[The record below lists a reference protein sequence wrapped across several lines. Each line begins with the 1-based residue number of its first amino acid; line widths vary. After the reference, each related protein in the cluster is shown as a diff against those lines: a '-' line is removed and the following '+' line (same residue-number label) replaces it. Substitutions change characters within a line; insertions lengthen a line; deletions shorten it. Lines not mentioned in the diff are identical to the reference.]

1 MPLEFFHKFSGILQ
15 DVTKLVMTLAYYFQQ
30 VKNSV
35 VFEPRTGHFR
45 ELAGFEA
52 NEKTKDLTFE
62 ARTSNCV
69 LDDTISGVEHDISL
83 LSTICI
89 AIDLFLFIFGVI
101 CLNNLLNSY
110 CSTVAAFHRLVLLL
124 HFKFTI
130 IANFVLVCVVFVIRG
145 KLHCLQ
151 HQNRT
156 RIP

>member
-62 ARTSNCV
+62 AK
-69 LDDTISGVEHDISL
+69 D
-83 LSTICI
+83 
-89 AIDLFLFIFGVI
+89 
-101 CLNNLLNSY
+101 
-110 CSTVAAFHRLVLLL
+110 
-124 HFKFTI
+124 FK
-130 IANFVLVCVVFVIRG
+130 LCPRRHH
-145 KLHCLQ
+145 LW
-151 HQNRT
+151 R
-156 RIP
+156 